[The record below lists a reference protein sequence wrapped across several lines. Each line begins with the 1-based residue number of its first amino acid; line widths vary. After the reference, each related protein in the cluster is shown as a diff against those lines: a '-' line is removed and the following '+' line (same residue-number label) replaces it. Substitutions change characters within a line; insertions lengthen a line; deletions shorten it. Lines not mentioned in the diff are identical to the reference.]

1 MSGKILS
8 VLLCAVCTMPVGFA
22 ADEEEA
28 APKRKPAQV
37 MSYRGAG
44 WLERS
49 TRDEEEQPY
58 KVIGAMK
65 LKEGDV
71 VADIGVGTGYYAR
84 KIARVVGAKGTVYGV
99 DIQPEMLEML
109 IEFCKRQKIENIKPI
124 LGDFNDPKLPKES
137 LDWII
142 LTDVY
147 HEFSHPEA
155 MLAKMLEALKPTG
168 KVLLLE
174 YRLDGET
181 ARHIK
186 IDHRMSVKQVK
197 SEWLPAGFELLEL
210 EEFLPS
216 QHLFIFGKA
225 KPKE

>member
-1 MSGKILS
+1 MGASAVSTAARISSAPIEDLPRIPRREAREREKECTTRLK
-8 VLLCAVCTMPVGFA
+8 VL
-22 ADEEEA
+22 
-28 APKRKPAQV
+28 
-37 MSYRGAG
+37 
-44 WLERS
+44 
-49 TRDEEEQPY
+49 
-58 KVIGAMK
+58 K
-65 LKEGDV
+65 LKPGQIVCDL
-71 VADIGVGTGYYAR
+71 GCGNGFYAL
-84 KIARVVGAKGTVYGV
+84 KIAPQVAPEGQVLGV